1 MMTNGEVKEVERY
14 IQLRIDKLEELLNE
28 KLNYLDRARQLQALE
43 YTRRLEIIDKDADVL
58 KMDLVQKIN
67 DLEKSRNER
76 VGQSSG
82 MSSLWVIIAGV
93 MVLGMSLAGLIVSI
107 LR

>member
-1 MMTNGEVKEVERY
+1 MTNGEVKEVERY

-28 KLNYLDRARQLQALE
+28 KLEYLDRARQLQATE
-43 YTRRLEIIDKDADVL
+43 YTRRLEIIDKDADTL

-67 DLEKSRNER
+67 DLERSRNER

-93 MVLGMSLAGLIVSI
+93 LVLGLSLAGLIVSI